1 MSNDGGDKGYMTMTV
16 SEITKLWNKTLK
28 KVRESISDTYSFD
41 YFLANTYIYEIKGNN
56 IIVVCDKLAGKPT
69 IERNYLNLLETTV
82 SDLAEEKYSITVVLE
97 QDIQSNTVKV
107 STPTKVIESNK
118 ETKFFE
124 NSYINTKLT
133 FNNFVVGD
141 FNKEA
146 HKAALFVARNGGSLF
161 NPLFIYSH
169 SGLGKTHLLHA
180 IANEVKA
187 SRMPNANILYTPT
200 NLFVDEYISFVKAEK
215 NTESLR
221 EFFKKVDIL
230 LIDDI
235 QFLAGKVA
243 TEEMFFYIFQDMV
256 NAGKRIIITSDR
268 QPNELKG
275 IEDRLVTRFTQGLTV
290 KIDEPDVDTS
300 VEILKTKIKEAG
312 LDLERFD
319 ENVICFI
326 AEKFSRDVRELEGAL
341 NRMVFYY
348 MNLEDD
354 ERFTMDVAIKAVSS
368 IKGGKDIAN
377 QLSEKKII
385 DTVADYYNLTPSQI
399 TGPSREA
406 QITLARHI
414 SMYLIRKHLDVP
426 LKKVGAM
433 FGGKDH
439 TTVMNGISKVDKELK
454 TNKQLQEAINELEG
468 KIKE

>member
-1 MSNDGGDKGYMTMTV
+1 
-16 SEITKLWNKTLK
+16 
-28 KVRESISDTYSFD
+28 
-41 YFLANTYIYEIKGNN
+41 
-56 IIVVCDKLAGKPT
+56 
-69 IERNYLNLLETTV
+69 
-82 SDLAEEKYSITVVLE
+82 
-97 QDIQSNTVKV
+97 
-107 STPTKVIESNK
+107 
-118 ETKFFE
+118 
-124 NSYINTKLT
+124 
-133 FNNFVVGD
+133 
-141 FNKEA
+141 
-146 HKAALFVARNGGSLF
+146 
-161 NPLFIYSH
+161 
-169 SGLGKTHLLHA
+169 
-180 IANEVKA
+180 
-187 SRMPNANILYTPT
+187 MPNANILYTPT
-200 NLFVDEYISFVKAEK
+200 NLFVDEYINFVKAEK

-348 MNLEDD
+348 MNLEGD

>member
-1 MSNDGGDKGYMTMTV
+1 MTV
-16 SEITKLWNKTLK
+16 SEISKLWNKTLK
-28 KVRESISDTYSFD
+28 KVRESISDAYSFD

-56 IIVVCDKLAGKPT
+56 IIIVADKVSGKPT
-69 IERNYLNLLETTV
+69 IEKNYLKLLETTV
-82 SDLAEEKYSITVVLE
+82 SDLADEKYTITVVLE
-97 QDIQSNTVKV
+97 QDIESANVKV
-107 STPTKVIESNK
+107 STSTKVVESPK
-118 ETKFFE
+118 EVKFFE
-124 NSYINTKLT
+124 GSYINSKLT

-200 NLFVDEYISFVKAEK
+200 NLFVDEYINFVKAEK

-300 VEILKTKIKEAG
+300 VEILKTKIREAG
-312 LDLERFD
+312 LDLGRFD

-377 QLSEKKII
+377 QISEKKII

-399 TGPSREA
+399 TGSSREA

-454 TNKQLQEAINELEG
+454 TNKQLQEAINELES

>member
-1 MSNDGGDKGYMTMTV
+1 MTV

-69 IERNYLNLLETTV
+69 IERNYLKLLESTV

-200 NLFVDEYISFVKAEK
+200 NLFVDEYINFVKAEK

-348 MNLEDD
+348 MNLEGD

>member
-1 MSNDGGDKGYMTMTV
+1 MTV

-69 IERNYLNLLETTV
+69 IERNYLKLLETTV

-200 NLFVDEYISFVKAEK
+200 NLFVDEYINFVKAEK

-290 KIDEPDVDTS
+290 KIDEPDVNTS

-312 LDLERFD
+312 LDLDRFD

-348 MNLEDD
+348 MNLEGD

-454 TNKQLQEAINELEG
+454 TNKQLQEAINDLEG

>member
-1 MSNDGGDKGYMTMTV
+1 MTV
-16 SEITKLWNKTLK
+16 REITKLWNKTLK

-56 IIVVCDKLAGKPT
+56 IILVCDKLAGKPT
-69 IERNYLNLLETTV
+69 IERNYLKLLENTV
-82 SDLAEEKYSITVVLE
+82 SDLAEEKYKITVVLE
-97 QDIQSNTVKV
+97 QDIENTNVKV
-107 STPTKVIESNK
+107 STPTKVNESPK
-118 ETKFFE
+118 ETRFFE

-180 IANEVKA
+180 VANEVKA
-187 SRMPNANILYTPT
+187 SRMPDANILYTPT
-200 NLFVDEYISFVKAEK
+200 NLFVDEYINFVKAEK

-290 KIDEPDVDTS
+290 KIDEPDVDAS

-377 QLSEKKII
+377 QISEKKII

-399 TGPSREA
+399 TGSSREA

-454 TNKQLQEAINELEG
+454 TNKQLQEAINELES

>member
-69 IERNYLNLLETTV
+69 IEKNYLKLLETTV

-187 SRMPNANILYTPT
+187 SRMPDANILYTPT
-200 NLFVDEYISFVKAEK
+200 NLFVDEYINFVKAEK

-290 KIDEPDVDTS
+290 KIDEPDVETS

-348 MNLEDD
+348 MNLEGD
-354 ERFTMDVAIKAVSS
+354 ERFTMDVVIKAVSS

-399 TGPSREA
+399 TGSSREA

>member
-1 MSNDGGDKGYMTMTV
+1 
-16 SEITKLWNKTLK
+16 
-28 KVRESISDTYSFD
+28 
-41 YFLANTYIYEIKGNN
+41 
-56 IIVVCDKLAGKPT
+56 
-69 IERNYLNLLETTV
+69 
-82 SDLAEEKYSITVVLE
+82 
-97 QDIQSNTVKV
+97 
-107 STPTKVIESNK
+107 
-118 ETKFFE
+118 
-124 NSYINTKLT
+124 
-133 FNNFVVGD
+133 
-141 FNKEA
+141 
-146 HKAALFVARNGGSLF
+146 
-161 NPLFIYSH
+161 
-169 SGLGKTHLLHA
+169 
-180 IANEVKA
+180 
-187 SRMPNANILYTPT
+187 MPNANILYITAHD
-200 NLFVDEYISFVKAEK
+200 FVDEYIKFVKAEK
-215 NTESLR
+215 NSQSLKDY
-221 EFFKKVDIL
+221 FKKVDIL
-230 LIDDI
+230 LLDDV
-235 QFLAGKVA
+235 QFLSGKTS

-348 MNLEDD
+348 MNLEDE

-399 TGPSREA
+399 TGSSREA

-454 TNKQLQEAINELEG
+454 TNKQLQEAINELES

>member
-1 MSNDGGDKGYMTMTV
+1 MTMTV

-69 IERNYLNLLETTV
+69 IEKNYLKLLETTV

-187 SRMPNANILYTPT
+187 SRMPDANILYTPT
-200 NLFVDEYISFVKAEK
+200 NLFVDEYINFVKAEK

-290 KIDEPDVDTS
+290 KIDEPDVETS

-348 MNLEDD
+348 MNLEGD

-399 TGPSREA
+399 TGSSREA